1 MLGRIAI
8 ACSRR
13 VINVGKD
20 VDISYSVAAAAAL
33 SAFLLAGKL
42 KHNL

>member
-1 MLGRIAI
+1 MLGRTAI
-8 ACSRR
+8 ACLRR

-20 VDISYSVAAAAAL
+20 VDISYSVTAAAL